1 MAIELPSAQT
11 LAPGLLL
18 QMVSWALFSL
28 QERLRT
34 LCGPSHL
41 SRPLTEASKSFH
53 LMVPT
58 PSRHFLPQR
67 GSRSPLT
74 PASAPLCTLTPIQ
87 SQQLALRGQGMIEC
101 DSFRPQGAADL
112 SNNPPTQ
119 PRTYCPPQ
127 TLAATCSCL
136 EQTFTECLLCL
147 QGSRRGEEGRQLH
160 TLLAP
165 LRRLFCEPPPLP
177 YSQTSSAAT
186 ISSPRSKASVG
197 GGRV

>member
-18 QMVSWALFSL
+18 QMVSWALSSL

-112 SNNPPTQ
+112 SNNPLPSPGPTV
-119 PRTYCPPQ
+119 RLRHSPPLVLALNKHLLSAYYVSRGPDVVRKAGSS
-127 TLAATCSCL
+127 TLSL
-136 EQTFTECLLCL
+136 HLCVD
-147 QGSRRGEEGRQLH
+147 
-160 TLLAP
+160 
-165 LRRLFCEPPPLP
+165 LFCERPPLP